1 MGQCWQKVIKKER
14 GEMAVIFVS
23 YPERTTV
30 QRWKSWQKPQKQTYQ
45 IVNITNSGPSLFYLL
60 KINPFQV
67 CFSVVGILLAGEFRL
82 ESVFQQASTY
92 SNLILTAFK

>member
-1 MGQCWQKVIKKER
+1 MGQCWQKVIKKEHA
-14 GEMAVIFVS
+14 EKAVIFVS
-23 YPERTTV
+23 CPERTTI

-45 IVNITNSGPSLFYLL
+45 IANITNSGPSRFYLL

-67 CFSVVGILLAGEFRL
+67 CFSVIDILLAGEFRL

-92 SNLILTAFK
+92 SKLLLTAFK